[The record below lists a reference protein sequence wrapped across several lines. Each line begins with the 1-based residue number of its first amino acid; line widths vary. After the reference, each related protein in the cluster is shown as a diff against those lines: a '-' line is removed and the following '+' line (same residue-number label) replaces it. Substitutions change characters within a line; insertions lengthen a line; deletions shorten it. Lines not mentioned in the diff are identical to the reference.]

1 MSTHAALH
9 EPDGETLR
17 VFRAPPA
24 PRLADLDLQ
33 PPTGPVP
40 VEVIAYFESA
50 VAREALR
57 ERGRVA

>member
-1 MSTHAALH
+1 MSSHSTLH
-9 EPDGETLR
+9 EPDGDTLR
-17 VFRAPPA
+17 VFRAPPP
-24 PRLADLDLQ
+24 PRLADMDLQ

-57 ERGRVA
+57 EHGRPA